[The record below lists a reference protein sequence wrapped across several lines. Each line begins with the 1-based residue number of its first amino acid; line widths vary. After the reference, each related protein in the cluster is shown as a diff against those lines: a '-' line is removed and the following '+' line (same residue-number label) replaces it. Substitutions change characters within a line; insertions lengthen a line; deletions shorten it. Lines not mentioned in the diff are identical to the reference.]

1 MLQIEKTWFK
11 GKRQHVSAEVHVSAL
26 SAADLLLFAGC
37 FAAIFGGAAVLVFT
51 TDGVEFLRRV
61 LFIMGSFF
69 LMFGLFLIRLLR
81 KSGTKFKAAAVF
93 PIIGGALLAASVAAA
108 LLLN

>member
-1 MLQIEKTWFK
+1 MKHFLRITCI
-11 GKRQHVSAEVHVSAL
+11 L
-26 SAADLLLFAGC
+26 AAALLLFAGC
-37 FAAIFGGAAVLVFT
+37 FAAIFGGAAVLVFA

-61 LFIMGSFF
+61 LFVMGSFF

-81 KSGTKFKAAAVF
+81 KSGTNFKAAAAF